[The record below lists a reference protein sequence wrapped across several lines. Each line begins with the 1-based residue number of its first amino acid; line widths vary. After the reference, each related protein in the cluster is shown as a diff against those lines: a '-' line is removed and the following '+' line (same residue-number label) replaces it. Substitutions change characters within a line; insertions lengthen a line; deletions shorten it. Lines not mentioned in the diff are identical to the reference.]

1 MVPLYLKRISS
12 SNNVS
17 AMNGYFLLTCGA
29 VFFEQK
35 EVVLKEALKMMEAF
49 VAVILHSTGRQKVHC

>member
-1 MVPLYLKRISS
+1 
-12 SNNVS
+12 
-17 AMNGYFLLTCGA
+17 MNGYFLLTCGA

-49 VAVILHSTGRQKVHC
+49 VAAILHSTGRQKVHC